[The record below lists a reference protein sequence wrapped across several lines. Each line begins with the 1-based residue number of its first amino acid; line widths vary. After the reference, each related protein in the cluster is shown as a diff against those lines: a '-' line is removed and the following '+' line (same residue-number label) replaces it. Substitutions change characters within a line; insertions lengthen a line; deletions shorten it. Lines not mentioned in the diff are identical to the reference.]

1 MGHRT
6 QITLDEEQYKKLQ
19 TMSQETGLSMSELIR
34 RAVERTYVVGAK
46 AAFEESFGAWKGRR
60 LSGAEYVE
68 RTRRGLGARL
78 ENLDGRA
85 G

>member
-1 MGHRT
+1 MARRT
-6 QITLDEEQYKKLQ
+6 QITLDDEQYKKLQ
-19 TMSQETGLSMSELIR
+19 AMSHQTGLSMSELIR
-34 RAVERTYVVGAK
+34 RAVDRTYIVGAN
-46 AAFEESFGAWKGRR
+46 AALDESFGAWKGRR

>member
-1 MGHRT
+1 MARRT
-6 QITLDEEQYKKLQ
+6 QITLDEDQYRTLQ
-19 TMSQETGLSMSELIR
+19 AMSHETGLSMSELIR
-34 RAVERTYVVGAK
+34 RAVDRTYVVGAK
-46 AAFEESFGAWKGRR
+46 AAFDESFGAWKGRR

>member
-1 MGHRT
+1 MTHRT
-6 QITLDEEQYKKLQ
+6 QITLDDEQYKKLQ
-19 TMSQETGLSMSELIR
+19 EMSNETGLSMSELIR
-34 RAVERTYVVGAK
+34 RAVDRTYVVGAK
-46 AAFEESFGAWKGRR
+46 AAFDESFGAWKGHK

-78 ENLDGRA
+78 ENLDVRA